1 MDLRM
6 PTTTD
11 IVTLQKAINTYGR
24 SAQEDMALE
33 EMSELTKALL
43 KRRRAI
49 KKNADAHKISKVES
63 DIKEEIADVIITLKQ
78 LILLYDSDGDIQEAI
93 NKKIKRLRM
102 RLRME
107 ENE

>member
-6 PTTTD
+6 PATTD

-63 DIKEEIADVIITLKQ
+63 DIKEEIADVIITLQQ

-102 RLRME
+102 RLGME